1 MKTTEN
7 AAGRERIKIRWSF
20 VVAKRNFRA
29 SLLLLVIRQDFESTN
44 ISRGEN
50 FAVAPNNSRQ
60 CVQAFIPQELEID
73 LIIPYHCP
81 PKMIFKHY
89 YKVLC
94 FN

>member
-44 ISRGEN
+44 ISR
-50 FAVAPNNSRQ
+50 Q